1 MKLMPLLTA
10 ILVSTFLY
18 FVVFQRDSLLA
29 FAQAT
34 TETDVEVIETPE
46 DGQGPHVVSVVA
58 LHSMAQTV
66 DSAVVL
72 RGRTEA
78 ARSVDVR
85 GETSGQ
91 IISEPLRKGAFVNAG
106 DLLCELDP
114 GTRMASLDE
123 AMARLSEARA
133 RVPEAEAGLAEA
145 EARVREAEIEANAA
159 RQLSEGGFASETR
172 VVSAEATI
180 EAASAGVSR
189 ANSAVISAQSG
200 IEAAQAAVAAAEREI
215 ERLSIHAPFAGI
227 LETDAAELGSL
238 MQPGGLCATVVQ
250 LDPIKLVGFVPE
262 VDLDKIEV
270 GALAGARLA
279 SGREV
284 QGRVTFLSRSGDETT
299 RTFRLEVEVPNADL
313 SIRDGQTADILVAAE
328 GRSAHLLPQSALT
341 LDDAGTLG
349 VRVVTPENTAL
360 FMPVTLLRDTID
372 GVWLADLPEE
382 VNVIVTGQEYVIDG
396 VTVAPT
402 FKEANG

>member
-10 ILVSTFLY
+10 VLVSAFLY
-18 FVVFQRDSLLA
+18 FAVFERDRLLA
-29 FAQAT
+29 FAQVT
-34 TETDVEVIETPE
+34 SDNTEEQIESIDTDRSQHTI
-46 DGQGPHVVSVVA
+46 SVVA
-58 LHSMAQTV
+58 QHSEAQTV
-66 DSAVVL
+66 DSVVVL

-78 ARSVDVR
+78 ARSVEIR

-114 GTRMASLDE
+114 GTREASLAE
-123 AMARLSEARA
+123 ARARLSEAES

-145 EARVREAEIEANAA
+145 RARVREAEINVNNA
-159 RQLSEGGFASETR
+159 RRLSEGGFSSETALI
-172 VVSAEATI
+172 SAEATA
-180 EAASAGVSR
+180 EAALAGVSR

-215 ERLSIHAPFAGI
+215 ERLTITAPFPGL

-238 MQPGGLCATVVQ
+238 MQAGGLCATIVQ

-262 VDLDKIEV
+262 ADLDKIEL

-299 RTFRLEVEVPNADL
+299 RTFRLEVEVANPDL
-313 SIRDGQTADILVAAE
+313 AIRDGQTADILVAAE
-328 GRSAHLLPQSALT
+328 GRQAHLLPQSSLT
-341 LDDAGTLG
+341 LDDNGVLG
-349 VRVVTPENTAL
+349 VRVVDDENTAR
-360 FMPVTLLRDTID
+360 FMPVTLLRDTVD
-372 GVWLADLPEE
+372 GVWVADLPET
-382 VNVIVTGQEYVIDG
+382 VDVIVVGQEYVIDG
-396 VTVAPT
+396 VPVAPT